1 MRYIQRIPLLAL
13 ALSLV
18 AVQAFAYDGS
28 ATYEISHVY
37 SNVSFSIM
45 KFFFEEDG
53 GFRSYTGEVYYDPAH
68 PQRSHVKMT
77 VQAASIDTRG
87 EGRDRALRSD
97 DFFDVE
103 HYPTLAFVST
113 SVTLRSDNLLDVTGD
128 ITIHGVTKHITVPVR
143 FLGKSTCRVGV
154 ISWDSI
160 RSSLLIAPR
169 SASTDRAGVEEP
181 QCLARM
187 STSTWLLARSVPEAS
202 ESVGVVP
209 HLRNYPNAGST
220 LQIRS
225 SALEVA
231 YDFVSLASGLRSN
244 RKLSGRRL
252 PFQHCP
258 CQV

>member
-143 FLGKSTCRVGV
+143 FLGEK
-154 ISWDSI
+154 
-160 RSSLLIAPR
+160 
-169 SASTDRAGVEEP
+169 
-181 QCLARM
+181 
-187 STSTWLLARSVPEAS
+187 
-202 ESVGVVP
+202 
-209 HLRNYPNAGST
+209 Y
-220 LQIRS
+220 LQGWG
-225 SALEVA
+225 
-231 YDFVSLASGLRSN
+231 DFVGFDTEFTIDRTAFGVNGSRWSGGAAVLSKDVNIHLAIGAIRPGS
-244 RKLSGRRL
+244 
-252 PFQHCP
+252 Q
-258 CQV
+258 

>member
-87 EGRDRALRSD
+87 EGRDRALS
-97 DFFDVE
+97 
-103 HYPTLAFVST
+103 YPRVREYFRHAEIRQST
-113 SVTLRSDNLLDVTGD
+113 RCHWRHHD
-128 ITIHGVTKHITVPVR
+128 
-143 FLGKSTCRVGV
+143 
-154 ISWDSI
+154 
-160 RSSLLIAPR
+160 PR
-169 SASTDRAGVEEP
+169 CNET
-181 QCLARM
+181 
-187 STSTWLLARSVPEAS
+187 
-202 ESVGVVP
+202 
-209 HLRNYPNAGST
+209 H
-220 LQIRS
+220 
-225 SALEVA
+225 
-231 YDFVSLASGLRSN
+231 
-244 RKLSGRRL
+244 
-252 PFQHCP
+252 HCP
-258 CQV
+258 GAFSRRKVPAGLG